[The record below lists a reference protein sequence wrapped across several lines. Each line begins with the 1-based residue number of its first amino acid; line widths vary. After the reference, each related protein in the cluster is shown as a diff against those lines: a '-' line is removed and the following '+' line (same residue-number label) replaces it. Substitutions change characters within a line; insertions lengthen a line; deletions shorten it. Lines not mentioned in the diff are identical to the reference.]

1 MTDQRWRVL
10 WILLGCVV
18 TSLVLGI
25 LAGSVRVPIWHLFD
39 TQVGKEAMILR
50 YIRLPRVLMGFL
62 IGGALGISGAAVQS
76 SLNNPLASP
85 YTMGVSAGASLGV
98 SLYFLSGFNFF
109 SIGIPAVGFLFGM
122 GTVLFIMAFAKRV
135 DPFMQNQTVILA
147 GMVFSLFVNG
157 VLTVILALSKET
169 LEKTVHWQMGSL
181 GANGFGELRLF
192 LPFLLVGTV
201 GILRRSRELD
211 VMAMGDEQALSM
223 GVDVPKVKRQ
233 VLIYA
238 SLLTGSAVAFT
249 GAIGFIDL
257 VVVHVIR
264 KLIGSNH
271 RFLLPYSFL
280 FGGSFLVMTDLFAR
294 TVLSPRE
301 LPVGAITALIG
312 APFFMWVFFNR
323 RRT

>member
-1 MTDQRWRVL
+1 M
-10 WILLGCVV
+10 LLSVGVV
-18 TSLVLGI
+18 FSLVLGI

-39 TQVGKEAMILR
+39 TELGKEALILR

-62 IGGALGISGAAVQS
+62 VGGALGISGAAVQS

-98 SLYFLSGFNFF
+98 SLYFLTGFNFF
-109 SIGIPAVGFLFGM
+109 SVGIPAVGFLFGM
-122 GTVLFIMAFAKRV
+122 GTVLFVMAFAKRV

-181 GANGFGELRLF
+181 GANGFSELRVF
-192 LPFLLVGTV
+192 IPFLIVGTV
-201 GILRRSRELD
+201 GILRRSKELD

-223 GVDVPKVKRQ
+223 GVDVPKVKRR
-233 VLIYA
+233 VLVYA

-264 KLIGSNH
+264 KLVGSNH
-271 RFLLPYSFL
+271 RFLLPFSFL
-280 FGGSFLVMTDLFAR
+280 FGGSFLVLTDLFAR

-312 APFFMWVFFNR
+312 APFFMWVFFNKR
-323 RRT
+323 RR